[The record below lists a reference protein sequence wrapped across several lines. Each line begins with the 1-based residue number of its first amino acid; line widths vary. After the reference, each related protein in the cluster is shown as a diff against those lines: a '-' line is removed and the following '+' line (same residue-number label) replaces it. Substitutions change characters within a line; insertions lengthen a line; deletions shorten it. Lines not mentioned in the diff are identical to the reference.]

1 VSDPRP
7 AIVSGSDSRPSDSI
21 EGLSAL
27 VVGASRGIGEATARL
42 LAAAGARVYLAARSM
57 ERLEKIAG
65 EIGGVPLSLD
75 LEDADAVG
83 ASIQGLVSELGA
95 APDIVVNAAG
105 VFSMTPTVDTPVETF
120 GQALAVNLAGPF
132 AVIRALLPAMIARGS
147 GSVVTVGSVAGRK
160 AYPGNAAYS
169 SAKFGLRGLHEVLR
183 EELRGTGVRCSLIE
197 PAATDTHLWDD
208 LDPDSDPN
216 LPDRSQMLRPEDV
229 AESILFVCTRPD
241 GVQIPVLAI
250 EHD

>member
-1 VSDPRP
+1 MSDPRP
-7 AIVSGSDSRPSDSI
+7 ADSL
-21 EGLSAL
+21 EGVTAL
-27 VVGASRGIGEATARL
+27 VVGASRGIGEATARIL
-42 LAAAGARVYLAARSM
+42 VAAGARVYLAARSM
-57 ERLEKIAG
+57 ERLEKLAE
-65 EIGGVPLSLD
+65 EIEGVLLPLD
-75 LEDADAVG
+75 LEDAGSVG
-83 ASIQGLVSELGA
+83 TVLQGLMSELGG

-105 VFSMTPTVDTPVETF
+105 VFSLTPAADTSVETF
-120 GQALAVNLAGPF
+120 EQALAVNLRGPF

-160 AYPGNAAYS
+160 GYPGNAAYS
-169 SAKFGLRGLHEVLR
+169 LAKFGLRGLHEVLT

-197 PAATDTHLWDD
+197 PAATDTQLWDA

-229 AESILFVCTRPD
+229 AESILFVCTRPE
-241 GVQIPVLAI
+241 GVQVPVLAI

>member
-1 VSDPRP
+1 MSDPRP
-7 AIVSGSDSRPSDSI
+7 ADSL
-21 EGLSAL
+21 EGVTAL
-27 VVGASRGIGEATARL
+27 VVGASRGIGEATARIL
-42 LAAAGARVYLAARSM
+42 VAAGARVYLAARSM
-57 ERLEKIAG
+57 ERLEKLAE
-65 EIGGVPLSLD
+65 EIEGVLLPLD
-75 LEDADAVG
+75 LEDAGSVG
-83 ASIQGLVSELGA
+83 TVLQGLMSELGG

-105 VFSMTPTVDTPVETF
+105 VFSLTPAADTSVETF
-120 GQALAVNLAGPF
+120 EQALAVNLRGPF

-160 AYPGNAAYS
+160 GYPGNAAYS
-169 SAKFGLRGLHEVLR
+169 SAKFGLRGLHEVLT

-197 PAATDTHLWDD
+197 PAATDMQLWDA

-229 AESILFVCTRPD
+229 PESILFVCTRPE
-241 GVQIPVLAI
+241 GVQVPVLAI

>member
-1 VSDPRP
+1 MSEP
-7 AIVSGSDSRPSDSI
+7 RPSDSL

-57 ERLEKIAG
+57 ERLETLAE
-65 EIGGVPLSLD
+65 EIEGVLLPLD
-75 LEDADAVG
+75 LEDAGSVG
-83 ASIQGLVSELGA
+83 TVLQGLVSELGG
-95 APDIVVNAAG
+95 APDIVVNDAG
-105 VFSMTPTVDTPVETF
+105 VFSSTPAADTSVETF
-120 GQALAVNLAGPF
+120 EQALAVNLRGPF

-160 AYPGNAAYS
+160 GYPGNAAYS
-169 SAKFGLRGLHEVLR
+169 SAKFGLRGLHEVLT

-197 PAATDTHLWDD
+197 PAATDTQLWDA

-229 AESILFVCTRPD
+229 AESILFVCTRPE
-241 GVQIPVLAI
+241 GVQVPVLAI